1 MTPQQQN
8 RYRDKSPRR
17 RDRSPSDNKLK
28 KHRNRSKED
37 RSTHTKEVFTSG
49 QNILVSVNFNNSNQD
64 EKRSRSTHS
73 KSHEKHENSNKKYE
87 EEPIVDITAKKKI
100 NVNTKPVAIIDL
112 ARSPFKELTPE
123 YKKESNVIELSDSEG
138 EKQAPKS
145 PDSTKLYDPFDIL
158 NSPSNE
164 NVSSSQATTTTS
176 TLKALSKNSIDFTNK
191 LGPAIIKSLNLPLI
205 TNNEENLVSSSS
217 SVNNI
222 FEKVFAAPALNNK
235 VEVLQHDIIQIP
247 VNTNIEMAIESPYS
261 PGNDYDDQPEDH
273 SMEVVQETK
282 ANDKQSANIFDE
294 LFGSSTPPFLE
305 KAKGATK
312 KCKLKFPLE
321 IVLKFA

>member
-1 MTPQQQN
+1 
-8 RYRDKSPRR
+8 
-17 RDRSPSDNKLK
+17 
-28 KHRNRSKED
+28 
-37 RSTHTKEVFTSG
+37 VFTSG

-64 EKRSRSTHS
+64 DKRSRSTHS
-73 KSHEKHENSNKKYE
+73 KSHEKYE

-100 NVNTKPVAIIDL
+100 NVNSKPVAIIDL
-112 ARSPFKELTPE
+112 ARSPFRELTPE

-138 EKQAPKS
+138 EKLAPKS

-191 LGPAIIKSLNLPLI
+191 LGPAIIKNLNLPLI

-217 SVNNI
+217 SVNI
-222 FEKVFAAPALNNK
+222 FDKVFATPAVNNK
-235 VEVLQHDIIQIP
+235 IEVIQNEVVPIP
-247 VNTNIEMAIESPYS
+247 ANTNIDMAIESPYS

-273 SMEVVQETK
+273 GMEVTEETTT
-282 ANDKQSANIFDE
+282 NDKQSANIFND

-305 KAKGATK
+305 KAK
-312 KCKLKFPLE
+312 KCELIK
-321 IVLKFA
+321 IY